1 MLDQPKSEWWV
12 WVVDSGEGG
21 ECEAQTE
28 VQTVNV
34 KMKYEEDAQRTKDH
48 AVLILLPR
56 KEMMVVAKGRSWYLD
71 AVEQRG

>member
-28 VQTVNV
+28 VQTVQGRHV
-34 KMKYEEDAQRTKDH
+34 VMK
-48 AVLILLPR
+48 
-56 KEMMVVAKGRSWYLD
+56 
-71 AVEQRG
+71 